1 MPERVRVHGDS
12 DKFVPRSTPKGS
24 KKCHPKGMLLSAE
37 TLLFYQRC
45 PRRAFLDVYG
55 DVRHKEPESDFLLK
69 LRQDSQ
75 AHRQEILASLTYHQP
90 SYPRSNWLAGSQ
102 ATKEL
107 MQQGVERI
115 YRGVL
120 LTEWSG
126 GATLVSVPDLLVKQP
141 GESNFGNWRYEAS
154 NIKLGKR
161 SKIEYQIVGA
171 FDAQV
176 LADVQG
182 VWPDTTWLLLRK
194 RAPHPV
200 NLAQRVPEM
209 HQVLKDCIST
219 IRDRRAPE
227 VFISRQRCSLCHWYT
242 SCHTVAEKERHLSLL
257 PGITPNRYEQLQKI
271 EITSLEDLASIQVD
285 LLVPVMGEDIA
296 EQLVWQAQSTL
307 GNRAIWK
314 GKRVSSFIVP
324 SPVTS
329 TLKLNRHAPDAR
341 IPSYLTSNVE
351 FHFDLEAEPELDID
365 FLFGVLAIDRVKG
378 TEKFYPLI
386 AEKPEDEEKVWA
398 QFLEVVGMYPDAPIF
413 HFCDYEVKTT
423 SKLAKRYK
431 TPDSL
436 WKPLLDRFVDV
447 HLWMTQTVVLPVES
461 YALKAMARWIGFEWR
476 DPSANGAQCICW
488 YNQWLETGERRYL
501 EAIVEYN
508 EDDCRATYRVKE
520 WLVEFW
526 RQQN

>member
-1 MPERVRVHGDS
+1 
-12 DKFVPRSTPKGS
+12 
-24 KKCHPKGMLLSAE
+24 MLLSAE

-55 DVRHKEPESDFLLK
+55 DVRHKEPESDFLRK
-69 LRQDSQ
+69 LRQDSRL
-75 AHRQEILASLTYHQP
+75 HREEILASFTYHQP
-90 SYPRSNWLAGSQ
+90 SYPRYNWLAGSQ
-102 ATKEL
+102 STLEL
-107 MQQGVERI
+107 MQQGVECI

-120 LTEWSG
+120 LTQWSG
-126 GATLVSVPDLLVKQP
+126 GTTLLSVPDLLVKQP
-141 GESNFGNWRYEAS
+141 GESDFGNWRYEAH

-176 LADVQG
+176 LANVQG
-182 VWPDTTWLLLRK
+182 AWPDTTWLLLRK
-194 RAPHPV
+194 RSPHPV
-200 NLAQRVPEM
+200 NLAQRVGEM
-209 HQVLKDCIST
+209 HQILNECIVT
-219 IRDRRAPE
+219 LRDRRAPE
-227 VFISRQRCSLCHWYT
+227 VFISRQRCGLCHWYT
-242 SCHTVAEKERHLSLL
+242 SCHAVAEKQRHLSLL

-271 EITSLEDLASIQVD
+271 EVTGLEDLAD
-285 LLVPVMGEDIA
+285 LGVTQLVPLMGEDIA
-296 EQLVWQAQSTL
+296 QQLVWQAVATL
-307 GNRAIWK
+307 ENRAIWK
-314 GKRVSSFIVP
+314 SNRVSSLFIP

-329 TLKLNRHAPDAR
+329 RLKLNRQDSDAP
-341 IPSYLTSNVE
+341 IPPYLKANVE
-351 FHFDLEAEPELDID
+351 LHFDLEAEPELDID
-365 FLFGVLAIDRVKG
+365 FLFGVLVIDRLKG

-386 AEKPEDEEKVWA
+386 AEKPEDEEKVWM

-423 SKLAKRYK
+423 SKLAKRYN
-431 TPDSL
+431 TPDFL

-476 DPSANGAQCICW
+476 DASANGAQCICW
-488 YNQWLETGERRYL
+488 YNKWLETGDRRYL
-501 EAIVEYN
+501 ETILQYN

-526 RQQN
+526 QQQLQPHSTQ

>member
-1 MPERVRVHGDS
+1 
-12 DKFVPRSTPKGS
+12 
-24 KKCHPKGMLLSAE
+24 
-37 TLLFYQRC
+37 
-45 PRRAFLDVYG
+45 
-55 DVRHKEPESDFLLK
+55 
-69 LRQDSQ
+69 
-75 AHRQEILASLTYHQP
+75 
-90 SYPRSNWLAGSQ
+90 
-102 ATKEL
+102 
-107 MQQGVERI
+107 
-115 YRGVL
+115 
-120 LTEWSG
+120 
-126 GATLVSVPDLLVKQP
+126 
-141 GESNFGNWRYEAS
+141 
-154 NIKLGKR
+154 
-161 SKIEYQIVGA
+161 
-171 FDAQV
+171 
-176 LADVQG
+176 
-182 VWPDTTWLLLRK
+182 
-194 RAPHPV
+194 
-200 NLAQRVPEM
+200 M